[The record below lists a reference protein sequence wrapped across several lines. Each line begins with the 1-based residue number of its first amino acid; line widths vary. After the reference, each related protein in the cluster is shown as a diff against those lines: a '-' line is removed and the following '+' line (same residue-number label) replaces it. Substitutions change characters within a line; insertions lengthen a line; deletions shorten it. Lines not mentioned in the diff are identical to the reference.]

1 MNPLHLFYITNI
13 RIMQD
18 ITNGRCGWC
27 GTDELY
33 VKYHDQEWGKLV
45 TDDKTLFEFLVLESA
60 QAGLSWITILRKREG
75 YRKAFYNFD
84 AELVAQMTD
93 EDIERL
99 MQFEGI
105 VKGIYNQLN
114 TRYMKNLFKMYR
126 DWRNRKF
133 VEKIDKLYFHKDKQ
147 GNRFMKGTLL
157 VVYDNKTGAYG
168 NVMACLEEDL
178 DKTLSKVS
186 QIRIQL
192 QKEMKHYHDIKS
204 KLTYG
209 S

>member
-105 VKGIYNQLN
+105 VK
-114 TRYMKNLFKMYR
+114 
-126 DWRNRKF
+126 NRLK
-133 VEKIDKLYFHKDKQ
+133 
-147 GNRFMKGTLL
+147 
-157 VVYDNKTGAYG
+157 
-168 NVMACLEEDL
+168 
-178 DKTLSKVS
+178 
-186 QIRIQL
+186 
-192 QKEMKHYHDIKS
+192 IKS
-204 KLTYG
+204 TITNANYSLPYKRDSAVFIITPCHSFPTKADYQHIPVIERDSGIL
-209 S
+209 SRIRCHE

>member
-1 MNPLHLFYITNI
+1 MGVMLTNKNWETPYYAHIGDKDKLGNMWSANLHYLNI
-13 RIMQD
+13 PIH
-18 ITNGRCGWC
+18 I
-27 GTDELY
+27 
-33 VKYHDQEWGKLV
+33 
-45 TDDKTLFEFLVLESA
+45 
-60 QAGLSWITILRKREG
+60 G
-75 YRKAFYNFD
+75 YMMPVSK
-84 AELVAQMTD
+84 
-93 EDIERL
+93 
-99 MQFEGI
+99 
-105 VKGIYNQLN
+105 KGIYNQLN
-114 TRYMKNLFKMYR
+114 TIYMKNLFKMYR
-126 DWRNRKF
+126 DWKNRKF

>member
-1 MNPLHLFYITNI
+1 MLDYKELQSKVIDLLRFPLIVAVVFIHGVGK
-13 RIMQD
+13 D
-18 ITNGRCGWC
+18 IFNNFNFIPSN
-27 GTDELY
+27 D
-33 VKYHDQEWGKLV
+33 
-45 TDDKTLFEFLVLESA
+45 F
-60 QAGLSWITILRKREG
+60 IL
-75 YRKAFYNFD
+75 
-84 AELVAQMTD
+84 
-93 EDIERL
+93 
-99 MQFEGI
+99 
-105 VKGIYNQLN
+105 GIYNQLN

>member
-1 MNPLHLFYITNI
+1 MEQQYTTLTKDINNI
-13 RIMQD
+13 D
-18 ITNGRCGWC
+18 
-27 GTDELY
+27 
-33 VKYHDQEWGKLV
+33 
-45 TDDKTLFEFLVLESA
+45 
-60 QAGLSWITILRKREG
+60 
-75 YRKAFYNFD
+75 
-84 AELVAQMTD
+84 
-93 EDIERL
+93 
-99 MQFEGI
+99 
-105 VKGIYNQLN
+105 GIYNQLN

>member
-1 MNPLHLFYITNI
+1 MKVI
-13 RIMQD
+13 
-18 ITNGRCGWC
+18 
-27 GTDELY
+27 
-33 VKYHDQEWGKLV
+33 
-45 TDDKTLFEFLVLESA
+45 
-60 QAGLSWITILRKREG
+60 
-75 YRKAFYNFD
+75 YN
-84 AELVAQMTD
+84 
-93 EDIERL
+93 
-99 MQFEGI
+99 
-105 VKGIYNQLN
+105 KGIYNQLN

>member
-105 VKGIYNQLN
+105 VKNRLKNQIDNHECKTIPCRTKGIRQFFIIIPCHSFP
-114 TRYMKNLFKMYR
+114 TKSR
-126 DWRNRKF
+126 
-133 VEKIDKLYFHKDKQ
+133 
-147 GNRFMKGTLL
+147 
-157 VVYDNKTGAYG
+157 
-168 NVMACLEEDL
+168 
-178 DKTLSKVS
+178 LSTHS
-186 QIRIQL
+186 G
-192 QKEMKHYHDIKS
+192 H
-204 KLTYG
+204 
-209 S
+209 

>member
-1 MNPLHLFYITNI
+1 MEKNNNRKNPFLDTIDSDSSKNDGNNGVNI
-13 RIMQD
+13 YPKGN
-18 ITNGRCGWC
+18 TNGNNSI
-27 GTDELY
+27 E
-33 VKYHDQEWGKLV
+33 
-45 TDDKTLFEFLVLESA
+45 
-60 QAGLSWITILRKREG
+60 
-75 YRKAFYNFD
+75 YNDVNFISD
-84 AELVAQMTD
+84 NLQM
-93 EDIERL
+93 
-99 MQFEGI
+99 
-105 VKGIYNQLN
+105 N
-114 TRYMKNLFKMYR
+114 
-126 DWRNRKF
+126 

>member
-1 MNPLHLFYITNI
+1 MKHFHRSVCIIKINLHTKNTLDLFSIQINI
-13 RIMQD
+13 VF
-18 ITNGRCGWC
+18 
-27 GTDELY
+27 Y
-33 VKYHDQEWGKLV
+33 YHK
-45 TDDKTLFEFLVLESA
+45 
-60 QAGLSWITILRKREG
+60 
-75 YRKAFYNFD
+75 
-84 AELVAQMTD
+84 
-93 EDIERL
+93 
-99 MQFEGI
+99 
-105 VKGIYNQLN
+105 
-114 TRYMKNLFKMYR
+114 
-126 DWRNRKF
+126 
-133 VEKIDKLYFHKDKQ
+133 KIDKLYFHKDKQ